1 VLVVSVVLAVGLAS
15 LVFMAILLIA
25 LVRQLKLLGSSLRRF
40 QEDVQPLL
48 EEIQES
54 SATAQD
60 RMQRLRR

>member
-1 VLVVSVVLAVGLAS
+1 MLAVGLAS
-15 LVFMAILLIA
+15 LVFMAILLIS

-60 RMQRLRR
+60 RMQRLRG

>member
-1 VLVVSVVLAVGLAS
+1 MLAVGLAS
-15 LVFMAILLIA
+15 LVFMAILLIS
-25 LVRQLKLLGSSLRRF
+25 LVRQLQLLGSSLRRF

-60 RMQRLRR
+60 RMQRLRG

>member
-1 VLVVSVVLAVGLAS
+1 MLAVGLAS
-15 LVFMAILLIA
+15 LVFMAILLIS

>member
-1 VLVVSVVLAVGLAS
+1 VLAVGLAS
-15 LVFMAILLIA
+15 LAFMAILLIA
-25 LVRQLKLLGSSLRRF
+25 LVRQLKLLGSSLLRF